1 MIETIRINIPYSETE
16 SMKTVLE
23 NKLSEIGLKLSDI
36 ETHFKSR
43 NDNSSHFGNWCY
55 VGALDIP
62 ELHKTDMLLDLPQCF
77 LEVKDLDGLNVGD
90 RVEYTFNNSLMW
102 QNSKTGRIFK
112 ILKDGDL
119 AVIEISQGK
128 SKVKGFRFYTG
139 DNVKIKK
146 IK

>member
-1 MIETIRINIPYSETE
+1 MIQTIRINIPYSETE
-16 SMKTVLE
+16 SMYKVLE

-36 ETHFKSR
+36 QTHFKSR
-43 NDNSSHFGNWCY
+43 SSNESQFGNWCY

-90 RVEYTFNNSLMW
+90 RVEYTFSNAFLW
-102 QNSKTGRIFK
+102 ENSKTGRIFK
-112 ILKDGDL
+112 IRKDGDL
-119 AVIEISQGK
+119 AVIEVSQGK

>member
-1 MIETIRINIPYSETE
+1 MIQTIRINIPHSDNK
-16 SMKTVLE
+16 SMYEMLDL
-23 NKLSEIGLKLSDI
+23 KLAEIGLKLSDI

-62 ELHKTDMLLDLPQCF
+62 ELHKTDMLLDLPQFF

-102 QNSKTGRIFK
+102 ENSKTGRIFK

-128 SKVKGFRFYTG
+128 SKIKGFRFYTG